1 LEKEFNEREVT
12 LSGGNFGKFKIKST
26 ELQFRSDADEIIAC
40 TSYNSFSDV
49 VLQGKREV
57 GVLFKYNPMSR
68 DEEVMTEMRMVIP
81 DNEDEGGREE
91 VGEAAHQ
98 FMNIL
103 RHKAKLTV
111 DESSV
116 IAEFSEIQFRT
127 PRGKARVRFYKNHVN
142 IYLKASSNIKYEQIV
157 KLFLFQQ
164 PNLNHALVV
173 VLDEPFRQGGTEYRY
188 LVMEFQHE
196 SQCEVEL
203 NIDDDEIGQY
213 ALKGKQL
220 IQKTMMGTT
229 HNVVSKILLALAKV
243 KIYTSRNFKSH
254 EGTSSVSCSFK
265 GNEGMLFPL
274 ERSFFFIHKPTLYI
288 KHNEIRNVLFK

>member
-1 LEKEFNEREVT
+1 
-12 LSGGNFGKFKIKST
+12 
-26 ELQFRSDADEIIAC
+26 
-40 TSYNSFSDV
+40 
-49 VLQGKREV
+49 
-57 GVLFKYNPMSR
+57 
-68 DEEVMTEMRMVIP
+68 MVIP
-81 DNEDEGGREE
+81 DNEEDEEKEE
-91 VGEAAHQ
+91 VGVAAQ
-98 FMNIL
+98 EFMSIL
-103 RHKAKLTV
+103 QHKAKLTV
-111 DESSV
+111 DESTV
-116 IAEFSEIQFRT
+116 IAEFSEITFRS
-127 PRGKARVRFYKNHVN
+127 PRGKARVRFYKEHMN
-142 IYLKASSNIKYEQIV
+142 IRNKTSSNVKYEQIV

-164 PNLNHALVV
+164 PTLNYALVM
-173 VLDEPFRQGGTEYRY
+173 VLNEPLRQGSTEYRY

-196 SQCEVEL
+196 SQCELEL
-203 NIDDDEIGQY
+203 NIEEEEIEQY

-288 KHNEIRNVLFK
+288 KHNEIRNVLFKWNERTSNVRNFELVITLTAARGLSTVSGTHSVINFKNIKKDE